1 MSSDGL
7 NRRERVVNRNGD
19 TNKENVCR
27 VVSREVSERPQNQSI
42 IKRVMS
48 GMALSMTIL
57 AVVYYTTQCNDTKE
71 LVMASV
77 TQSITGSPIAQQ
89 VMCSQDYTADRVRF
103 PSCVPQ
109 RCGRFVSDSVITES
123 EAKHLLSV
131 AKRGLSLGGSSGGH
145 SLLSLHSGDLWM
157 ATNIVNIYKLIERTQ
172 RTEADLKELFTEK
185 DLKVYR
191 RVTNRIRK
199 TIAIQFGIPWAE
211 LYLTNP
217 TYFSRMTAKRAQM
230 RFDKYW
236 LRHVDRKN
244 RFDLFTSLLYLST
257 YGADFTGGRFI
268 FADQMSNTTIE
279 PKLGRLVAYT
289 AGSENRH
296 RVERVTSG
304 TRYALLMAFTCN
316 HEFAAKD
323 LPIVRQQTCDQPFC
337 LLYGVGC
344 PTLFSTNKFSE

>member
-19 TNKENVCR
+19 TNEENLCR
-27 VVSREVSERPQNQSI
+27 VVSREVSPERLQNQSI

-57 AVVYYTTQCNDTKE
+57 AMVYYTTQCNNTKE
-71 LVMASV
+71 LVMASA

-103 PSCVPQ
+103 PSCVLQ

-123 EAKHLLSV
+123 EAKHLL
-131 AKRGLSLGGSSGGH
+131 
-145 SLLSLHSGDLWM
+145 
-157 ATNIVNIYKLIERTQ
+157 TQ

-191 RVTNRIRK
+191 RVKNRIRK
-199 TIAIQFGIPWAE
+199 TIAIQFGIPWPQ

-217 TYFSRMTAKRAQM
+217 TYFSRMTAKRAQI
-230 RFDKYW
+230 RSDKYW
-236 LRHVDRKN
+236 LRHVDNKN